1 MLYFCCIVL
10 QLLYQAI
17 HMTYLSYWYK

>member
-17 HMTYLSYWYK
+17 HMTYLSYRYK